1 MKSVIL
7 NLHRKNTAN
16 IGDLMCAPYLFFPEL
31 LGTNSM
37 EILGFRAGDE
47 PIRDRRVLFNETFAQ
62 ADLIVVGGGG
72 LLEIDFFAPF
82 FEYLKA
88 NKKRQKAVIWGAG
101 HNNWQIGDWRKLKSE
116 YTFDAS
122 LFDLI
127 GTRDSNTRFDWVP
140 CVSCMSEQFDKPH
153 SISRSIGVY
162 AHAATLKNEAF
173 RKRLPSDFDMIDNSS
188 SFEDAIEF
196 LGSSELVLTDSFHG
210 AYWATLL
217 GRRVVC
223 FPSSSKFYDL
233 KHAVPF
239 CAPEDWQRF
248 SRLSQVYPEALDES
262 RDQNKLFAERVAGL
276 L

>member
-1 MKSVIL
+1 
-7 NLHRKNTAN
+7 
-16 IGDLMCAPYLFFPEL
+16 
-31 LGTNSM
+31 M
-37 EILGFRAGDE
+37 EILGFRAADE

-82 FEYLKA
+82 FEYLKT
-88 NKKRQKAVIWGAG
+88 NKKRQKVVIWGAG
-101 HNNWQIGDWRKLKSE
+101 HNNWQIGDWRRLKSE

-127 GTRDSNTRFDWVP
+127 GTRDANTRFDWVP
-140 CVSCMSEQFDKPH
+140 CVSCMSGHFDKPR

-162 AHAATLKNEAF
+162 AHAATLKNETF

-196 LGSSELVLTDSFHG
+196 LGSSDLVLTDSFHG

-248 SRLSQVYPEALDES
+248 SRLSQVYSEALDEC

-276 L
+276 F